1 MHHADPIPPTVFGLN
16 TNTGA
21 VVQLENHLRSVHQAI
36 AAHYPSIARI
46 ALATYNPATDRLTAL
61 ASSNAADSRN
71 ADLQSMVHYEAT
83 LADVPTLQAIAD
95 SRTPRVVHDIDTA
108 FTAPTEHTLW
118 LKAQHY
124 RSSLTVPIF
133 KGDTLCAFLF
143 FDALEPHIFD
153 PDTTTFLNLFAQ
165 LVAQNYLL
173 QLQVTQGVIGSI
185 HLASGLARIRDLE
198 TGHHLDRMAAYA
210 RLMAEQLARER
221 PISEEFIAHIF
232 LFAPLH
238 DVGKVGIPD
247 HVLLKPG
254 SLDAEEWAVMRR
266 HVEIGE
272 SIAAQI
278 AADLG
283 IGDENGLSVMRNIV
297 AQHHERGDGSGYPR
311 GLTMDQISLEGRI
324 VAVADVYD
332 ALSTYRPYKRPW
344 TREAIENELRG
355 EAEHGLLDAD
365 CVRVLLDAAPQRAA
379 IAQRFKDLNAA

>member
-1 MHHADPIPPTVFGLN
+1 MSNRYADPIPPTAFGLK
-16 TNTGA
+16 TNAGA
-21 VVQLENHLRSVHQAI
+21 VAQLENHLRSIHQAI
-36 AAHYPSIARI
+36 AAHYPSIARL
-46 ALATYNPATDRLTAL
+46 ALATYNAATDTLTAL
-61 ASSNAADSRN
+61 ASSNADGQTMA
-71 ADLQSMVHYEAT
+71 HYEAT
-83 LADVPTLQAIAD
+83 LASVPTLQAIAR
-95 SRTPRVVHDIDTA
+95 SRTPRVVEDIDTA
-108 FTAPTEHTLW
+108 FSAPSEHTQW
-118 LKAQHY
+118 LKSHHY
-124 RSSLTVPIF
+124 RSSMTVPIF
-133 KGDTLCAFLF
+133 KADALCAFLF
-143 FDALEPHIFD
+143 FDALEPHVFD

-221 PISEEFIAHIF
+221 PIPEDFIEHIF

-272 SIAAQI
+272 GIAAQI

-283 IGDENGLSVMRNIV
+283 ISNENGLSVMRNIV

-311 GLTMDQISLEGRI
+311 GLTMEQISLEGRI

-344 TREAIENELRG
+344 SREAIEEELRS
-355 EAEHGLLDAD
+355 EAARGQLDTD

-379 IAQRFKDLNAA
+379 IAQRFKDLNAG